1 MRGAI
6 RDRFGPKKLVKR
18 ETSEAENP

>member
-6 RDRFGPKKLVKR
+6 RDRFGPKKPVKR